1 MQYYTANSGI
11 RRAGMLAARVLIAV
25 GCCALGACVGLR
37 QPAHKISHYT
47 LEYGPPAVEGLE
59 RQALSLRIERFTAA
73 APYNSSALVYRD
85 ASFKREEYV
94 YHKWRAHPGDI
105 VACCLGRDLQQADFL
120 QGVFLYGSSF
130 AAPLVLEG
138 SVDEFVAWE
147 SDSGWEAVLGIT
159 VTVLEHDEPDITK
172 KILLQKTY
180 RSRKPCERTSPQSF
194 VAAMSSAMAEVSGS
208 VIKDVYDRLKKNR
221 GALGAASRP

>member
-1 MQYYTANSGI
+1 MQYYTTRSGM
-11 RRAGMLAARVLIAV
+11 RRAALALIMA

-47 LEYGPPAVEGLE
+47 FEYAPPAVEGLE
-59 RQALSLRIERFTAA
+59 RLAVSLRIERFTTA
-73 APYNSSALVYRD
+73 APYNSSVLVYRD

-105 VACCLGRDLQQADFL
+105 VACCLGRDLQQAGFL

-130 AAPLVLEG
+130 AAPLELEG
-138 SVDEFVAWE
+138 SVEEFVAWE
-147 SDSGWEAVLGIT
+147 SESGWEAVLGIT
-159 VTVLEHDEPDITK
+159 VTVLAHDEPDITK

-180 RSRKPCERTSPQSF
+180 CTRKPCERMSPQSF
-194 VAAMSSAMAEVSGS
+194 VAAMSSAMAEVSSS
-208 VIKDVYDRLKKNR
+208 VIKDVYDSLKKNR
-221 GALGAASRP
+221 SAPGVALRP

>member
-1 MQYYTANSGI
+1 MQHYTAG
-11 RRAGMLAARVLIAV
+11 RGMRQAVRAMIVAA
-25 GCCALGACVGLR
+25 GCCALGACIGLR

-47 LEYGPPAVEGLE
+47 LEYAPPAVAGLE
-59 RQALSLRIERFTAA
+59 RQDMSLRIERFTAA
-73 APYNSSALVYRD
+73 AAYATSALVYRD

-94 YHKWRAHPGDI
+94 YHKWRAYPGDI
-105 VACCLGRDLQQADFL
+105 VACCLGRDLQQAGFL

-147 SDSGWEAVLGIT
+147 SESGWEAVLGIT
-159 VTVLEHDEPDITK
+159 VTVLANDEPDITK

-180 RSRKPCERTSPQSF
+180 RSRKPCERMSPQSF
-194 VAAMSSAMAEVSGS
+194 VEAMSSAMAEVSGS
-208 VIKDVYDRLKKNR
+208 VIQDVSASLKKSSS
-221 GALGAASRP
+221 APAAAARP

>member
-1 MQYYTANSGI
+1 MQHYTAG
-11 RRAGMLAARVLIAV
+11 RGMRQAV
-25 GCCALGACVGLR
+25 WAMIVVGWCALGACIGLR

-47 LEYGPPAVEGLE
+47 FEYAPPAVEGLE
-59 RQALSLRIERFTAA
+59 RLAVSLRIERFTTA
-73 APYNSSALVYRD
+73 APYNSSVLVYRD

-105 VACCLGRDLQQADFL
+105 VACCLGRDLQQAGFL
-120 QGVFLYGSSF
+120 RGVFLYGSSF

-147 SDSGWEAVLGIT
+147 SESGWEAVLGIT
-159 VTVLEHDEPDITK
+159 VTLLAHDEPDITK
-172 KILLQKTY
+172 KILFQKTY
-180 RSRKPCERTSPQSF
+180 RSRKPCERMSPQSF

-208 VIKDVYDRLKKNR
+208 VIQDVYASLKKSS
-221 GALGAASRP
+221 AAPAAASHP

>member
-1 MQYYTANSGI
+1 MQYYI
-11 RRAGMLAARVLIAV
+11 AGRGLSRTVQALMIVV

-47 LEYGPPAVEGLE
+47 LEYGPPVVTGLE
-59 RQALSLRIERFTAA
+59 RIPVSLRIERFTAA
-73 APYNSSALVYRD
+73 PSYNSSALVYRD
-85 ASFKREEYV
+85 ATFKREEYI
-94 YHKWRAHPGDI
+94 YHKWRAYTGDI
-105 VACCLGRDLQQADFL
+105 VACCLGRDLQQAGFL

-159 VTVLEHDEPDITK
+159 VTVLAHDEPDITK

-208 VIKDVYDRLKKNR
+208 VIQDVYDSIKKN
-221 GALGAASRP
+221 GAKPGAASRP